1 MGKPLTMEARLQGTA
16 TLQAQADAFAR
27 KMADTIRALER
38 EGGAEDG
45 RLGSQGQLRLRLRDP
60 NDAPARRAPDRGAAA
75 A

>member
-38 EGGAEDG
+38 EGITSNKAMAQALNERGVATARVGA
-45 RLGSQGQLRLRLRDP
+45 
-60 NDAPARRAPDRGAAA
+60 GAAKR
-75 A
+75 